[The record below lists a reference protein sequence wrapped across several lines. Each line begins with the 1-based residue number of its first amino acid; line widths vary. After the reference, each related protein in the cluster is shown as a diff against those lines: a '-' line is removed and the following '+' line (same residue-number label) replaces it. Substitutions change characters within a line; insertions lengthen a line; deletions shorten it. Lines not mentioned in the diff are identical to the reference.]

1 MDLSKILTIN
11 GKPGLYKHLATNK
24 SGVVVESLTD
34 KKRSTVFRQYD
45 ISSLEEISIY
55 TELEDVPLKEVF
67 KNIFEYTKGE
77 KVKVNKNKG
86 GELQAFFAEVLPDY
100 DRENVYTSHIKKI
113 VQWFNLL
120 LDKGLLNFDEAEK
133 SADDVKSEDTE
144 KDSSVEE

>member
-1 MDLSKILTIN
+1 MDLSKILAIS

-24 SGVVVESLTD
+24 SGVVVESLID
-34 KKRSTVFRQYD
+34 KKRLTVFRQYD

-67 KNIFEYTKGE
+67 KNMYDYTKGE
-77 KVKVNKNKG
+77 KVKISTNKG
-86 GELQAFFAEVLPDY
+86 AELQAFFAEVLPDY

-120 LDKGLLNFDEAEK
+120 LDKGLLVFDEEEKAGEEKSGEAEK
-133 SADDVKSEDTE
+133 ESSA
-144 KDSSVEE
+144 EE